1 MKWINLLLLLLVIY
15 LFTCSSP
22 VRESQT
28 QTIIYRDT
36 IRDTVPKLVTKY
48 ITRYDTVLV
57 NDTQFVYLPI
67 STYEYKDTN
76 YRIVV
81 EGYQVK
87 PLLIETY
94 PITKVIREKKVRFA
108 PIIGVGAIYGT
119 KGLDVGIIAG
129 VGVTFQ
135 F

>member
-1 MKWINLLLLLLVIY
+1 MKFFNLLLLLLVIY

-22 VRESQT
+22 VKEHPT

-36 IRDTVPKLVTKY
+36 IRDTIPKLVTKY

-67 STYEYKDTN
+67 STYEFKDTN
-76 YRIVV
+76 YRIIV
-81 EGYQVK
+81 EGYNVK

-94 PITKVIREKKVRFA
+94 PITKIVREKRLRFS
-108 PIIGVGAIYGT
+108 PILGVGAIYGT
-119 KGLDVGIIAG
+119 KGLDIGIIAG
-129 VGVTFQ
+129 VGVTFR